1 MEYQINNLRNKI
13 REIILK
19 ESESIKEKKEN
30 DFDRVEYY
38 LEYYKNLTPSDFSV
52 LREDDKIIIFNIIK

>member
-52 LREDDKIIIFNIIK
+52 LRENDKIIISNIIK